1 MSQESLPEEMQLAL
15 AKRASMWPADEDWQ
29 SKQESGRTLMHAEL
43 LRRERREQVAR
54 SPVKREAV
62 DLEADSEE
70 MLRTLEKMSR
80 HRLASKPA
88 ANKPGSSAKKPV
100 VCGFSS
106 EEELAYATDGEV
118 AEVNVQ
124 GKYVSKAAGK
134 AAAKAAE
141 EAEAEREAKEAA
153 SQEAA
158 KVVREKAEK
167 LALARARQLVLPA
180 YKDELIAHF
189 GSRSAE
195 RREKA
200 VALIER
206 LDAAQL
212 RAAHAG
218 LVRAVRCLAVVGAA
232 GTGKSAL
239 LKLMALDTEEGK
251 EDELGVVTPT
261 KGAQR
266 ICQDNIDE
274 VLPRKGFKPVV
285 EALTTFVGFG
295 VKVKEPW
302 SVLCRQCATASNAET
317 ASAPRQRSSTAT

>member
-29 SKQESGRTLMHAEL
+29 AKQESGRTLMHAEL
-43 LRRERREQVAR
+43 LRRERREQVGR

-62 DLEADSEE
+62 DPEVDSEE
-70 MLRTLEKMSR
+70 MQRTPEKMAR
-80 HRLASKPA
+80 QRLASKPA
-88 ANKPGSSAKKPV
+88 VNSPGSSSKEPV

-118 AEVNVQ
+118 VEVNMQ

-134 AAAKAAE
+134 IAAKAAK

-153 SQEAA
+153 GEEAA
-158 KVVREKAEK
+158 KVVREKAERQ

-206 LDAAQL
+206 LDAA
-212 RAAHAG
+212 
-218 LVRAVRCLAVVGAA
+218 
-232 GTGKSAL
+232 
-239 LKLMALDTEEGK
+239 
-251 EDELGVVTPT
+251 
-261 KGAQR
+261 
-266 ICQDNIDE
+266 
-274 VLPRKGFKPVV
+274 
-285 EALTTFVGFG
+285 
-295 VKVKEPW
+295 
-302 SVLCRQCATASNAET
+302 
-317 ASAPRQRSSTAT
+317 